1 MPTFSGAVTG
11 VGRHLENGFEQVLE
25 RYWAGLEPE
34 HVVVQPM
41 RQA

>member
-1 MPTFSGAVTG
+1 